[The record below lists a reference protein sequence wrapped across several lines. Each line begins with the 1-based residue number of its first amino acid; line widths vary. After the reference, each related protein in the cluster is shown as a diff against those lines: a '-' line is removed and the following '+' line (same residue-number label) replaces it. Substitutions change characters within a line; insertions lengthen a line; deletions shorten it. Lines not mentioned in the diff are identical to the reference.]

1 MKIERFSTEKLL
13 TTLPKEWIMSS
24 LRVSPDGK
32 NVSYQIR
39 KTLGKAIRV
48 NEFTH
53 PKYDEVTPVFFSPD
67 SQNAIYAASQKEKQF
82 IVVNGHSQH
91 AFPYVYVNTLAFLN
105 DSDEVAYAVQ
115 KSDEKFSFYIN
126 GEEEG
131 SYENV
136 VRTPLI
142 LDAEKNY
149 AYLVEDNNQ
158 QVVIL
163 NGKVQCTHD
172 SIDDL
177 TFTNS
182 VKGLKYV
189 YTQNGIQFLM
199 VNGVASEG
207 HDAITEF
214 AHASDWGAY
223 VYAAEDN
230 FKCVVIDSKGNR
242 WGDFDEIKHLTMSED
257 GLHVAFAA
265 RMGAEWFVVMDGEAQ
280 ERFDGIGEVKFS
292 PNGERLAYKAMRYEK
307 GFLKKVPKSCVML
320 DGICSDFYEGI
331 GRTGFNFSADSKR
344 FVYSAINEQHSFGV
358 IDGRETIRY
367 DGIGANTPFFS
378 PEDRYCVMVASVVK
392 KLSVLIDEEPGEI
405 YKSIVMRDGGGV
417 HFSAVDAFHYI
428 ALVDE
433 ELYLVEEKITEITE

>member
-24 LRVSPDGK
+24 LRVSPDGM

-39 KTLGKAIRV
+39 KTIGKAIRV

-67 SQNAIYAASQKEKQF
+67 SQHAVYAASQKEKQF
-82 IVVNGHSQH
+82 IVVDGHSQH
-91 AFPYVYVNTLAFLN
+91 AYPYVYINTLAFLN
-105 DSDEVAYAVQ
+105 ESDQLAYAVQ
-115 KSDEKFSFYIN
+115 RNDEKFSFYIN

-142 LDAEKNY
+142 LDAKKNY
-149 AYLVEDNNQ
+149 AYLVEGDTQ
-158 QVVIL
+158 QSIIL
-163 NGKVQCTHD
+163 NGKTHCSFD
-172 SIDDL
+172 SIDSMA
-177 TFTNS
+177 FTGS
-182 VKGLKYV
+182 AKGLKYV
-189 YTQNGIQFLM
+189 YTQNGMQYLT
-199 VNGVASEG
+199 VDGSTSEG
-207 HDAITEF
+207 HDVITEF
-214 AHASDWGAY
+214 AHAADWSAY
-223 VYAAEDN
+223 VYAADDN

-242 WGDFDEIKHLTMSED
+242 WGTYDEVKHLVMSED
-257 GLHVAFAA
+257 GKHVAFAV
-265 RMGAEWFVVMDGEAQ
+265 RLGAEWFVVLDGEAQ
-280 ERFDGIGEVKFS
+280 EKFDGIGEIKFS
-292 PNGERLAYKAMRYEK
+292 PNGERLAYKAMRYQK
-307 GFLKKVPKSCVML
+307 GFLKKVSKSCVVL
-320 DGICSDFYEGI
+320 DGICSDLYEGI

-344 FVYSAINEQHSFGV
+344 FAYSAINEQHSFGV

-378 PEDRYCVMVASVVK
+378 PEDRHCVLVASVVK

-417 HFSAVDAFHYI
+417 QFSAVDAFHYI

-433 ELYLVEEKITEITE
+433 ELYLVEEKITKITE